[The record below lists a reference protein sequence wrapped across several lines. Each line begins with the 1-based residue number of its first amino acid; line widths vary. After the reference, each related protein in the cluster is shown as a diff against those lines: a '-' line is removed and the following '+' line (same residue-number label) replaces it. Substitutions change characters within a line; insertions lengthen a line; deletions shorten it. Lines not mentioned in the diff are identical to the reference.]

1 MTAGGAAAQAL
12 AYTGGMKPLRA
23 LLAPLLLLA
32 FSVPALAEKIPLKD
46 LSAYLNSLTTAET
59 AFTQTNA
66 DGSTSTGRIYIK
78 RPGRIRFEYAPPE
91 RTLVLASAGAVAIF
105 DTKSNQPPE
114 QYPLRR
120 TPLNLI
126 LKANIDLGTAKMVMG
141 HTEAGET
148 TRVAAQDPGN
158 PEYGTI
164 ELVFTANPVTL
175 RQWVITDD
183 LGQHTTVTLGELVTG
198 KDYPSSL
205 FSIGEQT
212 GERRRN

>member
-1 MTAGGAAAQAL
+1 MT
-12 AYTGGMKPLRA
+12 PLRS
-23 LLAPLLLLA
+23 LLAPLFLLA
-32 FSVPALAEKIPLKD
+32 FSGPALAEKIPLEA

-59 AFTQTNA
+59 GFTQTNA

-105 DTKSNQPPE
+105 DTKSNEPPE

-126 LKANIDLGTAKMVMG
+126 LKANVDLGTARMVVG
-141 HTEAGET
+141 HTEAGNT

-164 ELVFTANPVTL
+164 ELIFTAHPITL

-183 LGQHTTVTLGELVTG
+183 LGQHTTVTLDAFVTG

-205 FSIGEQT
+205 FSINEQKGE
-212 GERRRN
+212 GRRN